1 MTRLLFTA
9 AFLIGAIAVTWMGS
23 YFIGSDKLALAVT
36 VVIGCV
42 YTIGFLEL
50 VQFRRATSTLPH
62 ALSAA
67 QSSSDGV
74 TDLGNWLSQLDP
86 SLQNAVRL
94 RIEGERVGLPAP
106 AITPYLVGLLV
117 MLGLLG
123 TFVGMVETLKGAV
136 FALEGTTE
144 LQAIR
149 AGLAAPINGL
159 SLAFGTS
166 VAGVA
171 ASAMLGL
178 ASTIS
183 RRDRMLATRQLDDT
197 IASVFRVFSLVH
209 NRQETYKALQMQ
221 AQSLPDVALT
231 LHTLAEKLEQMG
243 DKLGDKLVANQTQ
256 FLAAAESDYKA
267 LSSSVDQSLN
277 DSLAQSGRM
286 AGESIKPLLEDALA
300 GISQEALNTHQQLSA
315 TAQQQLQ
322 SLSEQFSGTSAA
334 LLQTFETASAGW
346 LERQQSTDA
355 ERLTQWTQTLQETHQ
370 DTSSQLQSN
379 ATALTAELAA
389 FSAAQQKTLAA
400 TSTALASTS
409 ASMAGQSQQAAQQ
422 LEQLTTTVGSEL
434 GQLREE
440 EERRNETAA
449 QHLAEQSHQ
458 AAQQLEQL
466 TTTVGGE
473 LSKLRAEEEQRSEA
487 AAQRLSGQSQ
497 QAVEQLEQLTTTI
510 GGELGKLREEEERR
524 SEAAAQ
530 RLAGLEATVATHL
543 ATLGKELEEPMTQL
557 IQTASETPKAAAE
570 VIGHLRNEISKN
582 IERDNAL
589 LEERQQLMQQLETLS
604 QSLGQA
610 SADQQNAIE
619 GLVSSSTSLL
629 QDVGGRF
636 NEEVSSGLSGLS
648 EMTDHFS
655 SSAVQMS
662 SLGDAFS
669 QAVQLFN
676 DSNSGLVEHL
686 ARIEQAMEQSSS
698 RSDEQM
704 GYYVAQAREI
714 IDQSMMSQRE
724 VFEELRQ
731 LTINETLAPAEA
743 S

>member
-1 MTRLLFTA
+1 MMTRVLFTA
-9 AFLIGAIAVTWMGS
+9 AFLLGAIAVTWMGS

-50 VQFRRATSTLPH
+50 VQFRRATATLPL
-62 ALSAA
+62 ALSAV
-67 QSSSDGV
+67 QGSSDSI
-74 TDLGNWLSQLDP
+74 TDLSSWLNRLHP

-183 RRDRMLATRQLDDT
+183 RRDRMLATRQLDDI
-197 IASVFRVFSLVH
+197 IATVFREFSLAH

-221 AQSLPDVALT
+221 AQSLPDVAAT
-231 LHTLAEKLEQMG
+231 LHTLAAKLEQMG
-243 DKLGDKLVANQTQ
+243 DSLGDKLVANQAQ

-267 LSSSVDQSLN
+267 LSTSVDQSLK
-277 DSLAQSGRM
+277 DSLAQAGRL
-286 AGESIKPLLEDALA
+286 AGESIKPLLEDTLA
-300 GISQEALNTHQQLSA
+300 GISKEALNTHRQLGD
-315 TAQQQLQ
+315 TGRQQLQ
-322 SLSEQFSGTSAA
+322 SLGEQFSGVSSA
-334 LLQTFETASAGW
+334 LLEAFATASASW

-355 ERLTQWTQTLQETHQ
+355 ERLGQWTQTLQETQQ
-370 DTSSQLQSN
+370 DTASQLQAN
-379 ATALTAELAA
+379 TTALTGELNT
-389 FSAAQQKTLAA
+389 FSAAQQVSFTATTAA
-400 TSTALASTS
+400 LESTS
-409 ASMAGQSQQAAQQ
+409 AALAGQSQQAAQQ
-422 LEQLTTTVGSEL
+422 LEQLTSTIG
-434 GQLREE
+434 
-440 EERRNETAA
+440 A
-449 QHLAEQSHQ
+449 
-458 AAQQLEQL
+458 
-466 TTTVGGE
+466 E
-473 LSKLRAEEEQRSEA
+473 LSKLRQ
-487 AAQRLSGQSQ
+487 
-497 QAVEQLEQLTTTI
+497 
-510 GGELGKLREEEERR
+510 EEERR
-524 SEAAAQ
+524 SEAASQ
-530 RLAGLEATVATHL
+530 RLASLEATVASHL

-589 LEERQQLMQQLETLS
+589 LEERQQLMQQLDTLS
-604 QSLGQA
+604 RTLGQT
-610 SADQQNAIE
+610 SADQQEAIE
-619 GLVSSSTSLL
+619 GLVSSSASLL
-629 QDVGGRF
+629 QEVGGRF

-662 SLGDAFS
+662 SLGEAFS
-669 QAVQLFN
+669 HAVQQFN
-676 DSNSGLVEHL
+676 DSNAGLVEHL
-686 ARIEQAMEQSSS
+686 SRIEQAMDQSSS

-731 LTINETLAPAEA
+731 LTANETLVAAEA

>member
-1 MTRLLFTA
+1 MMTRVLFTA
-9 AFLIGAIAVTWMGS
+9 AFLLGAIAVTWMGS

-50 VQFRRATSTLPH
+50 VQFRRATATLPL
-62 ALSAA
+62 ALSAV
-67 QSSSDGV
+67 QGSSDSI
-74 TDLGNWLSQLDP
+74 TDLSSWLNRLHP

-197 IASVFRVFSLVH
+197 IATAFRVFSLAH

-221 AQSLPDVALT
+221 AQSLPDVATT
-231 LHTLAEKLEQMG
+231 LHTLAAKLEQMG
-243 DKLGDKLVANQTQ
+243 DSLGDKLVANQAQ

-267 LSSSVDQSLN
+267 LSTSVDQSLK
-277 DSLAQSGRM
+277 DSLAQSGRL
-286 AGESIKPLLEDALA
+286 AGESIKPLLEDTLA
-300 GISQEALNTHQQLSA
+300 GISKEALNTHRQLGD
-315 TAQQQLQ
+315 TGRQQLQ
-322 SLSEQFSGTSAA
+322 SLGKQFSGVSSA
-334 LLQTFETASAGW
+334 LLEAFATASASW

-355 ERLTQWTQTLQETHQ
+355 ERLGQWTQTLQETQQ
-370 DTSSQLQSN
+370 DAASQLQAN
-379 ATALTAELAA
+379 TTALTGELNT
-389 FSAAQQKTLAA
+389 FSAAQQVSFTATTAA
-400 TSTALASTS
+400 LESTS
-409 ASMAGQSQQAAQQ
+409 AALAGQSQQAAQQ
-422 LEQLTTTVGSEL
+422 LEQLTSTIG
-434 GQLREE
+434 
-440 EERRNETAA
+440 A
-449 QHLAEQSHQ
+449 
-458 AAQQLEQL
+458 
-466 TTTVGGE
+466 E
-473 LSKLRAEEEQRSEA
+473 LSKLRQ
-487 AAQRLSGQSQ
+487 
-497 QAVEQLEQLTTTI
+497 
-510 GGELGKLREEEERR
+510 EEERR
-524 SEAAAQ
+524 SEAASQ
-530 RLAGLEATVATHL
+530 RLASLEATVASHL
-543 ATLGKELEEPMTQL
+543 ATLGKELEEPMTRL

-589 LEERQQLMQQLETLS
+589 LEERQQLMQQLDTLS
-604 QSLGQA
+604 RTLGQT
-610 SADQQNAIE
+610 SADQQEAIE
-619 GLVSSSTSLL
+619 GLVSSSASLL
-629 QDVGGRF
+629 QEVGGRF

-662 SLGDAFS
+662 SLGEAFS
-669 QAVQLFN
+669 HAVQQFN
-676 DSNSGLVEHL
+676 DSNAGLVEHL
-686 ARIEQAMEQSSS
+686 SRIEQAMDQSSS

-731 LTINETLAPAEA
+731 LTANETLVAAEA

>member
-1 MTRLLFTA
+1 MMTRVLFTA
-9 AFLIGAIAVTWMGS
+9 AFLLGAIAVTWMGS
-23 YFIGSDKLALAVT
+23 YFIGSDNLALAVT

-50 VQFRRATSTLPH
+50 VQFRRATATLPL
-62 ALSAA
+62 ALSAV
-67 QSSSDGV
+67 QGSSDSI
-74 TDLGNWLSQLDP
+74 TDLSSWLNRLHP

-183 RRDRMLATRQLDDT
+183 RRDRMLATRQLDDI
-197 IASVFRVFSLVH
+197 IATVFREFSLAH

-221 AQSLPDVALT
+221 AQSLPDVAAT
-231 LHTLAEKLEQMG
+231 LHTLATKLEQMG
-243 DKLGDKLVANQTQ
+243 DSLGDKLVANQAQ

-267 LSSSVDQSLN
+267 LSTSVDQSLK
-277 DSLAQSGRM
+277 DSLAQSGRLV
-286 AGESIKPLLEDALA
+286 GESIKPLLEDTLA
-300 GISQEALNTHQQLSA
+300 GISKEALNTHQQLGD
-315 TAQQQLQ
+315 TARQQLQ
-322 SLSEQFSGTSAA
+322 SLGEQFSGTSSA
-334 LLQTFETASAGW
+334 LLEAFATASASW

-355 ERLTQWTQTLQETHQ
+355 ERLGQWTQTLQETQ
-370 DTSSQLQSN
+370 QEAASQLQAN
-379 ATALTAELAA
+379 TAALTGELNT
-389 FSAAQQKTLAA
+389 FSTAQQVSFTATTATLE
-400 TSTALASTS
+400 STS
-409 ASMAGQSQQAAQQ
+409 AALAGQSQQAAQQ
-422 LEQLTTTVGSEL
+422 LEQLTSTIG
-434 GQLREE
+434 
-440 EERRNETAA
+440 A
-449 QHLAEQSHQ
+449 
-458 AAQQLEQL
+458 
-466 TTTVGGE
+466 E
-473 LSKLRAEEEQRSEA
+473 LSKLRQ
-487 AAQRLSGQSQ
+487 
-497 QAVEQLEQLTTTI
+497 
-510 GGELGKLREEEERR
+510 EEERR
-524 SEAAAQ
+524 SEAASQ
-530 RLAGLEATVATHL
+530 RLAGLEATVASHL
-543 ATLGKELEEPMTQL
+543 ATLGKELEEPMTRL

-589 LEERQQLMQQLETLS
+589 LEERQQLMQQLDTLS
-604 QSLGQA
+604 RTLGQT
-610 SADQQNAIE
+610 SAGQQQAIE
-619 GLVSSSTSLL
+619 GLVSSSASLL
-629 QDVGGRF
+629 QEVGGRF
-636 NEEVSSGLSGLS
+636 NEEVSSGLAGLS
-648 EMTDHFS
+648 DMTDHFS

-662 SLGDAFS
+662 SLGEAFS
-669 QAVQLFN
+669 QAVKQFN
-676 DSNSGLVEHL
+676 DSNAGLVEHL
-686 ARIEQAMEQSSS
+686 SKIEQAMDQSSS

-731 LTINETLAPAEA
+731 LTANETLVAAEA

>member
-1 MTRLLFTA
+1 MMTRVLFTA
-9 AFLIGAIAVTWMGS
+9 AFLLGAIAVTWMGS

-50 VQFRRATSTLPH
+50 VQFRRATATLPQ
-62 ALSAA
+62 ALSAV
-67 QSSSDGV
+67 QVSSDGI
-74 TDLGNWLSQLDP
+74 TDLSTWLNRLHP

-183 RRDRMLATRQLDDT
+183 RRDRMLATRQLDDI
-197 IASVFRVFSLVH
+197 IATVFREFSLAH

-221 AQSLPDVALT
+221 AQSLPDVATT
-231 LHTLAEKLEQMG
+231 LHTLAAKLEQMG
-243 DKLGDKLVANQTQ
+243 DSLGDKLVTNQAQ
-256 FLAAAESDYKA
+256 FLAAAESDYRA
-267 LSSSVDQSLN
+267 LSTSVDQSLK
-277 DSLAQSGRM
+277 DSLAQSGRL

-300 GISQEALNTHQQLSA
+300 GISKEALNTHQQLGD
-315 TAQQQLQ
+315 TGRQQLQ
-322 SLSEQFSGTSAA
+322 SLGEQFSGVSSA
-334 LLQTFETASAGW
+334 LLEAFTTASASW
-346 LERQQSTDA
+346 LEQQQSTDA
-355 ERLTQWTQTLQETHQ
+355 ERLGQWTQVLRETQQ
-370 DTSSQLQSN
+370 DTASQLQTN
-379 ATALTAELAA
+379 TMALTGELNT
-389 FSAAQQKTLAA
+389 FSAAQQVSFTATTAA
-400 TSTALASTS
+400 LESTS
-409 ASMAGQSQQAAQQ
+409 AALAGQSQQAAQQ
-422 LEQLTTTVGSEL
+422 LEQLTS
-434 GQLREE
+434 
-440 EERRNETAA
+440 
-449 QHLAEQSHQ
+449 
-458 AAQQLEQL
+458 
-466 TTTVGGE
+466 
-473 LSKLRAEEEQRSEA
+473 
-487 AAQRLSGQSQ
+487 
-497 QAVEQLEQLTTTI
+497 TI
-510 GGELGKLREEEERR
+510 GGELSKLREEEERR
-524 SEAAAQ
+524 SEAASQ
-530 RLAGLEATVATHL
+530 RLADLEATVASHL
-543 ATLGKELEEPMTQL
+543 ATLGKELEEPMTRL

-589 LEERQQLMQQLETLS
+589 LKERQQLMQQLDTLS
-604 QSLGQA
+604 GTLGQT
-610 SADQQNAIE
+610 SADQQEAIE
-619 GLVSSSTSLL
+619 GLVSSSASLL
-629 QDVGGRF
+629 QQVGGRF

-648 EMTDHFS
+648 EMSDHFS

-662 SLGDAFS
+662 SLGEAFS
-669 QAVQLFN
+669 QAVQQFN
-676 DSNSGLVEHL
+676 DSNAGLVEHL
-686 ARIEQAMEQSSS
+686 SKIEQAMDQSSS

-731 LTINETLAPAEA
+731 LTANETLVAAEA